1 MDTNVLLRGF
11 RGENSAAGKVLE
23 AILNRKFLILLSKPV
38 MSEYR
43 FVLGQMAATARF
55 AALTPRVVE
64 AALERLQFLSEYIRI
79 PTSHFEYQRDPR
91 DEKFI
96 ELAIAGRATQIL
108 SFDKDL
114 LELPYG
120 HTDAA
125 NRFRQR
131 LPGVEVVRPR
141 EFMEIVL

>member
-1 MDTNVLLRGF
+1 MKPRVG
-11 RGENSAAGKVLE
+11 VY
-23 AILNRKFLILLSKPV
+23 LS
-38 MSEYR
+38 E
-43 FVLGQMAATARF
+43 GMAARLAE
-55 AALTPRVVE
+55 AAKSPRATKSALVE